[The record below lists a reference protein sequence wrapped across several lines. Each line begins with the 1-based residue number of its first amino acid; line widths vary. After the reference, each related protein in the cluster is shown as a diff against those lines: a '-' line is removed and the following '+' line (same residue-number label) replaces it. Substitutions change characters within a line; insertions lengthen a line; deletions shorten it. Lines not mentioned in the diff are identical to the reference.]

1 MFEISGAMKVDIYK
15 RLSIHQKQHIL
26 MLTGI
31 ECGDCEYASKDFV
44 GFWTTLLAKLV
55 KIDDFLSVWKSYPVL
70 HEIFREY
77 FNNLKNTTTNP
88 TTNLTTNPITNP
100 TTNLTTNPITN
111 PTTISITN
119 PATNSTTNSSTPTIT
134 TASTGSLIANA
145 FKKVKSEKETTV
157 RDFFEATDG
166 VNGTHAMKLQLAL
179 DASGNWEMI
188 LHDLGLTTGP
198 EIAAEIQKRHQQW
211 TQHGESPTKKLIAD
225 LIDTEWGDQT
235 MSEFVQYLRS
245 KDNTEITAIV
255 DSWTNQV
262 YGKMVKAAEIGAKK
276 FTSAKNLITFFEP
289 LIDEEDQLFNPEN
302 IQVFVN
308 KLQNDGI
315 NTVSLMQKLSGD
327 VFKEYGM
334 NRGQII
340 KFESAL
346 KEFEASKKTE

>member
-1 MFEISGAMKVDIYK
+1 MSSNKPTEFNGDIMNKIHSMLKPELRASVLIKAGVGSGDA
-15 RLSIHQKQHIL
+15 
-26 MLTGI
+26 
-31 ECGDCEYASKDFV
+31 ECVSHKGPASF
-44 GFWTTLLAKLV
+44 FSSLAGRV
-55 KIDDFLSVWKSYPVL
+55 RDYDLSVWTDFPVIHAML
-70 HEIFREY
+70 TKY
-77 FNNLKNTTTNP
+77 FDGEPYDNLTTNP
-88 TTNLTTNPITNP
+88 TTNPATNP
-100 TTNLTTNPITN
+100 TTNPTTNT
-111 PTTISITN
+111 
-119 PATNSTTNSSTPTIT
+119 TTNSSTPTIT
-134 TASTGSLIANA
+134 TASTGSLITNA
-145 FKKVKSEKETTV
+145 FKKVKTEKETTV
-157 RDFFEATDG
+157 RDFFKATDG

-276 FTSAKNLITFFEP
+276 FTSAKNLTTFFMT
-289 LIDEEDQLFNPEN
+289 LIDDEDVFNEVN
-302 IQVFVN
+302 IQEFVN

-315 NTVSLMQKLSGD
+315 KTVSLMQKLDGKD
-327 VFKEYGM
+327 FKEYGM

-340 KFESAL
+340 KLESAL
-346 KEFEASKKTE
+346 KKTEE

>member
-1 MFEISGAMKVDIYK
+1 MSSNKPTEFNGDIKYK
-15 RLSIHQKQHIL
+15 IHSMLKPELRASVLIKAGVGDGDADCVSHKGPASFFSSLSSQVRDYDLRVWTDFPVIHA
-26 MLTGI
+26 MLT
-31 ECGDCEYASKDFV
+31 K
-44 GFWTTLLAKLV
+44 
-55 KIDDFLSVWKSYPVL
+55 
-70 HEIFREY
+70 Y
-77 FNNLKNTTTNP
+77 FNGEPYDNLTTNP
-88 TTNLTTNPITNP
+88 TTNPATNP
-100 TTNLTTNPITN
+100 T
-111 PTTISITN
+111 
-119 PATNSTTNSSTPTIT
+119 TNSTTNSSTPTIT

-166 VNGTHAMKLQLAL
+166 VNGTHAMKLKLVL

-235 MSEFVQYLRS
+235 MSEFTQYLRS

-289 LIDEEDQLFNPEN
+289 LIDEDDVFNPEN

-315 NTVSLMQKLSGD
+315 KTVSLMQKLNGND
-327 VFKEYGM
+327 FKNYGM

-340 KFESAL
+340 KLESAL
-346 KEFEASKKTE
+346 KEFEASKKTEE